1 MSIQSFSRLAQIYLK
16 LCWKVKFVG
25 WASLREN
32 FEQKV
37 ERSVLLPR
45 SKSALLCHFATSGQ
59 WVSRRPPQLCLLLH
73 SITPR
78 PLQHLLLSFS
88 RIIRGRGHI
97 LGNIVG
103 SFPDRRIK
111 KRAKD
116 WPPWSQSHRKTDFH
130 FGPPTAPT
138 LCLLVFIPLWPYLFY
153 AWRGKIQN

>member
-1 MSIQSFSRLAQIYLK
+1 MSIQSFSRLAQIYISSCAGEWNLLDERLFEKISDKK
-16 LCWKVKFVG
+16 LNEAFYCLEVSQPYFVT
-25 WASLREN
+25 
-32 FEQKV
+32 
-37 ERSVLLPR
+37 LLPLGNEWVGVPHN
-45 SKSALLCHFATSGQ
+45 SACFFIPSLLALSSIC
-59 WVSRRPPQLCLLLH
+59 CYLLA
-73 SITPR
+73 
-78 PLQHLLLSFS
+78 
-88 RIIRGRGHI
+88 RIIRGHI
-97 LGNIVG
+97 LGDIVG